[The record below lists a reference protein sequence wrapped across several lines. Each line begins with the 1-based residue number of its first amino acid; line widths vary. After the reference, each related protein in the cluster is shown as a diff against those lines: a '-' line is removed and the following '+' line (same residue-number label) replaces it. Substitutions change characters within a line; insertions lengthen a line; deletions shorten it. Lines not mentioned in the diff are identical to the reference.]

1 MTHRSH
7 AVEYNPATDPVHGAH
22 LRHLHKF
29 DAGAAQH
36 VEARAYSWGY
46 IDGFDAA
53 LALPVDD
60 CLLDGIKEK
69 LLAEGWSN
77 PADPR

>member
-1 MTHRSH
+1 M
-7 AVEYNPATDPVHGAH
+7 TDPAHDAH

-29 DAGAAQH
+29 DGADAPH
-36 VEARAYSWGY
+36 VEKRAYSHGY
-46 IDGFDAA
+46 TDGFDAA
-53 LALPVDD
+53 LALPVDH

-69 LLAEGWSN
+69 LLAEGWTN